1 MRGNLWLTYDSF
13 PFWGLNRR
21 RLFQAG
27 LLLHSQKLSH
37 KPNPYLVAM
46 AFPWLLSLF
55 SVLDFPVS
63 FQSPSLRLDR
73 AHNSLELAGTDPVLF

>member
-1 MRGNLWLTYDSF
+1 MRGNLWLTYNSF

-27 LLLHSQKLSH
+27 LLLRSQKLSH
-37 KPNPYLVAM
+37 KPNLYLVAM

-63 FQSPSLRLDR
+63 FQSPSR
-73 AHNSLELAGTDPVLF
+73 SFPQTGQGSQLFRTGWN